1 MLEMFKNLLPKN
13 VSFYDF
19 FDQVAVIAL
28 ETSRLFLSL
37 TSETDNFRS
46 KVLRIK
52 ELEHEADAVTHQCVR
67 ALHQTFITPIDRFD
81 ILNVIK
87 NMDDI
92 IDLTDGAA
100 ARMQLYEITE
110 IRPEVRDLADV
121 LFRATL
127 ELQKTIKFMRDMK
140 NAQLISDSCIQLHLF
155 ENEADVIHRNAV
167 SRLFKDDI
175 SPVMVIKWK
184 EIFEFVERA
193 TDCCEDVAN
202 IIEGIMIEAT

>member
-1 MLEMFKNLLPKN
+1 MFKRILPKN
-13 VSFYDF
+13 ISFYDY
-19 FDQVAVIAL
+19 FDQIAVIAQD
-28 ETSRLFLSL
+28 TSKLFLSL
-37 TSETDNFRS
+37 TSDPENLRS

-52 ELEHEADAVTHQCVR
+52 ELEHEADAITHQCVR
-67 ALHQTFITPIDRFD
+67 ALHQTFITPIDRLD

-87 NMDDI
+87 KLDDI

-100 ARMQLYEITE
+100 ARIQLYEITE
-110 IRPEVRDLADV
+110 MRPEAKELADV
-121 LFRATL
+121 LFRAVT
-127 ELQKTIKFMRDMK
+127 ELKKTVGFMRDMK
-140 NAQLISDSCIQLHLF
+140 NAQLISESCIQLHLF

-175 SPVMVIKWK
+175 NPVEVIKWK